1 MSILQGFLLG
11 IIQGLT
17 EFLPVSSSGHLV
29 LLQNLFGIE
38 ENMFTFDL
46 CVHFA
51 TLIAVCTVYRQDILS
66 YIKKPFSKPV
76 LLIIIATVP
85 AVVAALLAEDWLK
98 SFFHTG
104 NSLGIGFLFTALV
117 LLVVSKIPAGKKS
130 IEKAKGSDAF
140 IIGCG
145 QAIALFPAISR
156 SGMTISTSLAR
167 GLKREDASKFSFLLS
182 IPVIVGAVVFDLY
195 DVIKNPSL
203 LGDINIAPL
212 IVGMIAA
219 GLSGYF
225 AVRFMI
231 KVVNNGKLKYFSY
244 YLFVIAALVLADQL
258 FIGKVF
264 NKLF

>member
-1 MSILQGFLLG
+1 MSVLEGFLLG

-29 LLQNLFGIE
+29 LFQNLFGVE
-38 ENMFTFDL
+38 GNTFTFDL

-51 TLIAVCTVYRQDILS
+51 TLIAVCTVYWQDLMS
-66 YIKKPFSKPV
+66 YAKKPFTKPV
-76 LLIIIATVP
+76 FLLIAATIPAIIA
-85 AVVAALLAEDWLK
+85 ALFLEDWIK
-98 SFFHTG
+98 DFFQTG

-117 LLVVSKIPAGKKS
+117 LLVVSKIPSGKKS
-130 IEKAKGSDAF
+130 IEKAGIADAF
-140 IIGCG
+140 VIGFG

-156 SGMTISTSLAR
+156 SGMTISASLAR
-167 GLKREDASKFSFLLS
+167 GLKREEASKFSFLMS
-182 IPVIVGAVVFDLY
+182 IPVILGAVLFDLV
-195 DVIKNPSL
+195 DVVKDPSL
-203 LGDINIAPL
+203 VAGIHVSALL
-212 IVGMIAA
+212 VGMIAA

-244 YLFVIAALVLADQL
+244 YLFVIAAFVLVDQL